1 MTTFLKYPRVFTT
14 IEKTILF
21 GNLTEKL
28 SLSQDSRARESS
40 LCVGLFSSRSFHILT
55 MPLTI
60 PRHFKFPHLH
70 NVLSSLFYMS
80 VILFL
85 PPSKCL
91 SFSILLKKSFSSPSS
106 SRSPLHL
113 LHGRVE
119 NWKRKIYMEII
130 LQ

>member
-28 SLSQDSRARESS
+28 SLSQDSRARENS
-40 LCVGLFSSRSFHILT
+40 LCVGLFSRRSFHILT

-70 NVLSSLFYMS
+70 NVLSSLLYVGHSVHASIKMS
-80 VILFL
+80 IIFH
-85 PPSKCL
+85 
-91 SFSILLKKSFSSPSS
+91 IIKKSFSSPSS